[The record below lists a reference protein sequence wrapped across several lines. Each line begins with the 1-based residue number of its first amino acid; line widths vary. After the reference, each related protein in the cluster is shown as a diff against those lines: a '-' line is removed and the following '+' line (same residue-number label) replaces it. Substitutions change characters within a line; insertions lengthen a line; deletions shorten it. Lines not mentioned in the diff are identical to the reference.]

1 MVFSKPRHESATGA
15 RVTPNLNPSL
25 IVMFFN
31 ICSLVFIH
39 RKRFSFSSLC
49 NYFLFNK
56 NRDIGFLFFFFF
68 AVCYVLIHVATQ
80 TIPHVA
86 TGAYSGWPGYFRY
99 IPITVKFLTFCDKK
113 AFVAYSFPALA
124 LESAFFSGTRVF
136 LSPWISIFLR
146 NPCFLVHFCAM
157 VIHPQPVASFIS
169 FRISPPIFIFQ
180 NLDNTY

>member
-1 MVFSKPRHESATGA
+1 MVVFSKPRHESATDA
-15 RVTPNLNPSL
+15 RVTPNLNPPL

-39 RKRFSFSSLC
+39 RKRFF
-49 NYFLFNK
+49 FLLFVTIFYLIK
-56 NRDIGFLFFFFF
+56 IELLASFFFFF

-124 LESAFFSGTRVF
+124 LESAFFSGTHVF
-136 LSPWISIFLR
+136 LSISVPWSPTLSQL
-146 NPCFLVHFCAM
+146 LVSL
-157 VIHPQPVASFIS
+157 ASGFHLLYLFFKI
-169 FRISPPIFIFQ
+169 
-180 NLDNTY
+180 